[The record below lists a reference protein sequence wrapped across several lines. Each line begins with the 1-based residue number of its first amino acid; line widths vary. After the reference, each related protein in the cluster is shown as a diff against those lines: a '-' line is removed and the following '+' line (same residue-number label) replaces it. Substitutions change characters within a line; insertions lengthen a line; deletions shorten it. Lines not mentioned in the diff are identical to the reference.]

1 MGIECPKCHF
11 DNPDD
16 TVYCGKCATPL
27 PSSKEIPASPTKT
40 LEIPTEELTTGST
53 FAGRY
58 QIIEELGK
66 GGMGKVYKA
75 LDKEINGKVAL
86 KLIRPEVA
94 ADKNTIKRFRNE
106 LKMARDIAHRNVCR
120 MYDLNKEGG
129 IYYITMEY
137 VSGEDLKS
145 FIRRAGP
152 LSAGKTIFITKQVCE
167 GLAEAHH
174 LDVVHRDLKPQNIMI
189 DKEGNARIMDF
200 GIARSIMSKGITGA
214 GVMIG
219 TPEYMSPEQAEVK
232 EVDQRSDI
240 YSLGVILYEMMTG
253 RVPFEGETPLGI
265 AMKHKSE
272 MPKDPRELNTQIP
285 EELSRV
291 ILRCMEK
298 DKKNRYQSAGEVR
311 SELDRIEKGIPT
323 TERVVPKRK
332 PITSR
337 EITVQFSLKKLLIPA
352 LVIVAL
358 VIIVVII
365 RQFLPRK
372 EVVSQLPSKQ
382 SVAVLPFV
390 DLSLK
395 KDQEYFC
402 DGMTDEIIAKLSR
415 LEGLR
420 VIPRTSMMKYKNTEK
435 GIKEVAQELDVASI
449 LEGSV
454 RMEKDDIR
462 VTTTL
467 INVVYSSQ
475 LWSETYDRK
484 LESVFDIQS
493 DIAEKIAS
501 ALKTRLSP
509 EEKERLVKKPTE
521 NLEAYHYYLKGVDY
535 YYRYSKDENE
545 NAIALFKKSLEL
557 DQNYALAYT
566 GLGNAYSQRALRFG
580 FPDSWLDSAVNVS
593 LKAISMDPNLPEA
606 YKALGLAYETKR
618 WHRKAKE
625 AYEKAI
631 ELNPYYSDA
640 LSNLSAQCRITG
652 EFDRALILAKKALLL
667 PSPAIGLNYV
677 IIGRAYQRLTEY
689 DKAEEWYNKTFE
701 FEPGITWSTELAYYG
716 LVNIDLLQGNY
727 QKARNQI
734 QKIVSFDPNNQL
746 GLELAG
752 MVELWTGNY
761 AKAEEYYAEA
771 LEVLGEAKSGWR
783 SEVNQEIKTSLGYI
797 LWKTGRQEEARNML
811 NQSLQLA
818 KKAIEKGNETPFY
831 RVNIAIINSIQGKKS
846 EAYKWLEKAID
857 AGWRGYAWSLK
868 DPLLENLH
876 SDERFKQMMAQ
887 VKAMVDEMRKRVE
900 KE

>member
-1 MGIECPKCHF
+1 MGVECPKCNTENTSDSEF
-11 DNPDD
+11 
-16 TVYCGKCATPL
+16 CKKCATHL

-40 LEIPTEELTTGST
+40 LEIPKEEFARGTT
-53 FAGRY
+53 FAERY
-58 QIIEELGK
+58 DFIEELGK
-66 GGMGKVYKA
+66 GGMGSVYKVF
-75 LDKEINGKVAL
+75 DKKIKEEVAL
-86 KLIRPEVA
+86 KILKPEIV
-94 ADKNTIKRFRNE
+94 DEKTIERFSSE
-106 LKMARDIAHRNVCR
+106 LKLARKIRHENVCQ
-120 MYDLNKEGG
+120 MYDINEEEDTH
-129 IYYITMEY
+129 YITMEY
-137 VSGEDLKS
+137 VPGEDLKS
-145 FIRRAGP
+145 FIRRVGQLP
-152 LSAGKTIFITKQVCE
+152 VGKTVSIAKQVCE
-167 GLAEAHH
+167 GLSEAHK
-174 LDVVHRDLKPQNIMI
+174 LGVVHRDLKPQNIMI
-189 DKEGNARIMDF
+189 DKKGNARIMDF
-200 GIARSIMSKGITGA
+200 GIARSIKGKGITGA
-214 GVMIG
+214 GMMIG
-219 TPEYMSPEQAEVK
+219 TPEYMSPEQVEGK

-240 YSLGVILYEMMTG
+240 YSLGVNLYEMVTG
-253 RVPFEGETPLGI
+253 QVPFEGDTPFTIG
-265 AMKHKSE
+265 MKHKSE
-272 MPKDPRELNTQIP
+272 TPKNPKELNTQIP
-285 EELSRV
+285 EDLSRV

-298 DKKNRYQSAGEVR
+298 DKENRYQSAEEAS
-311 SELDRIEKGIPT
+311 SELEKIEKGIPT
-323 TERVVPKRK
+323 TEKVFPKRK

-337 EITVQFSLKKLLIPA
+337 EITVTFGLKKLFVPA
-352 LVIVAL
+352 LVVVAL
-358 VIIVVII
+358 IIAVVII
-365 RQFLPRK
+365 RQLLPRK
-372 EVVSQLPSKQ
+372 EVVSQLPSKP
-382 SVAVLPFV
+382 SIAVLPFV
-390 DLSLK
+390 DLSLQ

-454 RMEKDDIR
+454 RKEKDDIR

-467 INVVYSSQ
+467 INVVDGSQ

-557 DQNYALAYT
+557 DQNYALAYA
-566 GLGNAYSQRALRFG
+566 GLGNAYSQRTLRFG
-580 FPDSWLDSAVNVS
+580 FPDSWLDSAIKAS
-593 LKAISMDPNLPEA
+593 SKAISMDPNLPEA

-631 ELNPYYSDA
+631 ELNPNYSDA
-640 LSNLSAQCRITG
+640 LSNLSAQCGMTG
-652 EFDRALILAKKALLL
+652 EFDRALIFAKKALLL
-667 PSPAIGLNYV
+667 PSPAIALDYV
-677 IIGRAYQRLTEY
+677 RIGRAYQYLTEY

-701 FEPGITWSTELAYYG
+701 IEPGITWSTELAYWG
-716 LVNIDLLQGNY
+716 LVRTYLIQGNY

-734 QKIVSFDPNNQL
+734 QKILSFDANNL
-746 GLELAG
+746 TGLELAG
-752 MVELWTGNY
+752 LVELWTGNY
-761 AKAEEYYAEA
+761 TKAEEYYPKA
-771 LEVLGEAKSGWR
+771 LEVLGEAKSALR
-783 SEVNQEIKTSLGYI
+783 SEDNQDFKTSLGYI
-797 LWKTGRQEEARNML
+797 LWKTGRQEEARNMF

-818 KKAIEKGNETPFY
+818 KRAIEKGNENPG
-831 RVNIAIINSIQGKKS
+831 VPINIAIINSIQGKKS

-857 AGWRGYAWSLK
+857 AGWRQYAWSLK

-876 SDERFKQMMAQ
+876 SDDQFQKMMAK
-887 VKAMVDEMRKRVE
+887 VKNMVDEMRKRVE